1 MKFTIHLLFIVLSFL
16 LHTPEIYSQ
25 TNKEEILA
33 IRNASNQ
40 ALKAYDNT
48 QVLSYLTNDVLT
60 TTGNGTLLSSKK
72 ALKQYILEGGES
84 KMYWVRTAKEI
95 MVNEKRGLAW
105 ENGVWKG
112 YNPEKGNNA
121 IVGGNYSAMW
131 TKASGKWKIKSQLFV
146 TLEEK

>member
-1 MKFTIHLLFIVLSFL
+1 L

>member
-60 TTGNGTLLSSKK
+60 TTGKGTLLSSKK